1 MHSCVYKQNNNG
13 TTFRQHTDCNNDN
26 FYVCFPSQKAIN
38 ILCYSFKTPDSSFS
52 VIYRSNVFRT
62 GLSLTYPNPP
72 PLPPPP
78 RPLPLVSNPSI
89 VDNVLSVI
97 LILVLLKVCNQFISF
112 HLNDKCATLMPRVE
126 IVVPRVE
133 IVVPR
138 VDIVVPRVDIVV
150 PRVE

>member
-1 MHSCVYKQNNNG
+1 MELHLDNIRVVTM
-13 TTFRQHTDCNNDN
+13 TTFM
-26 FYVCFPSQKAIN
+26 F
-38 ILCYSFKTPDSSFS
+38 
-52 VIYRSNVFRT
+52 VF
-62 GLSLTYPNPP
+62 LHKKPLTYFATVSRHLILAFQLYIDPMFSEPGSP
-72 PLPPPP
+72 SPTPTLRLAPPPP

-133 IVVPR
+133 
-138 VDIVVPRVDIVV
+138 
-150 PRVE
+150 